1 MILLRPLELAY
12 QGVNRLRRSL
22 YRRGVLRQKELPR
35 PVVSVGNLS
44 IGGSGKTPVTIALVR
59 LLRERGFSPAI
70 LSRGY
75 RREGNEPW
83 AVVTG
88 GDVTRF
94 GDEPV
99 MMAAALPETPVI
111 VGAAR
116 AAAAIGF
123 LQTGD
128 CDLFVL
134 DDGFQR
140 LQLRRECDV
149 VIDHPARWAREGR
162 AALRDADI
170 VLRRGAGRSSA
181 LSQTIFEMELV
192 IRSVRRGTRSEA
204 PAVLRGAKVVAFSGL
219 ADNRQFFTLLERL
232 GATLVA
238 RFEFADHH
246 RYSPK
251 ELDPIRRVA
260 GEASAM
266 MVTTAKDWVK
276 LADPEI
282 AWLEVEMEIGRPDA
296 LVDEI
301 LSRCRLPRERGER

>member
-1 MILLRPLELAY
+1 VILLRPIELAY

-35 PVVSVGNLS
+35 PVVSIGNLS

-59 LLRERGFSPAI
+59 LLRERGFSPAV
-70 LSRGY
+70 LTRGY
-75 RREGNEPW
+75 RRKSNESW

-88 GDVTRF
+88 GDVARF

-111 VGAAR
+111 VGADR
-116 AAAAIGF
+116 YQAAIGY
-123 LQTGD
+123 LQGSD

-134 DDGFQR
+134 DDGFQHLR
-140 LQLRRECDV
+140 LLRDCDV

-162 AALRDADI
+162 AALRDAGI
-170 VLRRGAGRSSA
+170 ILRRGIRRSSA

-192 IRSVRRGTRSEA
+192 VNAVRRGGHSE
-204 PAVLRGAKVVAFSGL
+204 PPEVLRGAKVVAFAGL
-219 ADNRQFFTLLERL
+219 ADNRQFFALLEHL
-232 GATLVA
+232 GARLVA
-238 RFEFADHH
+238 TFEFADHH
-246 RYSPK
+246 RYSRQ
-251 ELDPIRRVA
+251 ELERIRRA
-260 GEASAM
+260 AAEAPAM

-276 LADPEI
+276 LVDPEI
-282 AWLEVEMEIGRPDA
+282 AFLEVEMEIARSAA

-301 LSRCRLPRERGER
+301 LSRCGLPRERGLR